1 MINNNILLKKN
12 YECQFILAES
22 RVARGVST
30 HELLVSAVDLLEG
43 PALIWYR
50 SVHSTVQSWE
60 IVCPVDSAR
69 IFAV

>member
-1 MINNNILLKKN
+1 VFSGKVSGMSVNSFL
-12 YECQFILAES
+12 QS